1 MDFLVEVFWA
11 LLMVGVPIAVFT
23 TALVWWALQREYL
36 QESRD
41 AKALEREIKA
51 LSRNTKKARKEDG
64 AEPHPLQ
71 KKWAKFGGGFYGIVA
86 FLTYIVIELTEITTM
101 IANLGG
107 FFAFIKRL
115 DIGFVISMI
124 VEAFTNFIAAMVWPM
139 YWLQRIETNQV
150 WVWFLAAYGGY
161 WVGLKLAQYFIQRR
175 SAEGS

>member
-11 LLMVGVPIAVFT
+11 LLMVGVPIAAFT

-36 QESRD
+36 QESSD